1 MQELW
6 MYISGD
12 FVKRLKRIQA
22 IQNMS
27 IRNGEWVIISGV
39 KKYFKK
45 NIFREHEIRIIL
57 LVALA
62 GIVPVLIMRGG
73 VPDQL

>member
-1 MQELW
+1 
-6 MYISGD
+6 
-12 FVKRLKRIQA
+12 
-22 IQNMS
+22 MS

-45 NIFREHEIRIIL
+45 NIFRSMKFRIIL

-62 GIVPVLIMRGG
+62 GIVPVLIMIG
-73 VPDQL
+73 VFLTSYEKRAVEV